1 MVKTWCLILQAVQVI
16 QTHSWSRHL
25 QFLKNLLMW
34 ENKKNIDNQKT
45 KTKKHIYNIITIA
58 PNYLHEVP
66 DISWIFQVQY
76 YWNNQKNYFFKVT
89 IDRPV
94 LEWMNKMFK
103 DGRSADVSLLR
114 YIQYAQ
120 MSAYKLLSAIMSFP
134 WTTKPMIRMIMCIE
148 VLEHTTHQNSPYFSQ
163 MYISFEL
170 TNERRILKR

>member
-1 MVKTWCLILQAVQVI
+1 MSYFASSSSYSNTFQVSVFTI
-16 QTHSWSRHL
+16 SQKPINVGK
-25 QFLKNLLMW
+25 Q
-34 ENKKNIDNQKT
+34 KNIDNQKT

-114 YIQYAQ
+114 YIQ
-120 MSAYKLLSAIMSFP
+120 
-134 WTTKPMIRMIMCIE
+134 
-148 VLEHTTHQNSPYFSQ
+148 
-163 MYISFEL
+163 
-170 TNERRILKR
+170 